1 MIPNPDKQKSP
12 AGAEIP
18 EDHGERGTHLFFV
31 LCTTLVAAFFAWSYF
46 GKLDVV
52 SVALGEV
59 IPSSQVKSIQH
70 LEGGIVREILVRE
83 GDAVKQGQP
92 LVNLE
97 PLASGADVEELNARV
112 TSLRAEIA
120 RLEAEVQGADAPVY
134 PDDIRRDHPE
144 LVKEATAF
152 FNTRVSLAR
161 NQLAG
166 QRQQVAQQER
176 KIDEVTARLK
186 NNRHR
191 LTLLSEQIG
200 ISEQLLKEKLS
211 NRMQHLNLLK
221 EAAGLKGKIGEDKA
235 ALRRI
240 TSARKEALN
249 KLGSI
254 RDAFREKAQEDL
266 EKKRRQFEEFS
277 NRLRK
282 YEDSLKRTVLRS
294 PVDGIVKTLYV
305 VTIGGVVGP
314 GATVVD
320 VVPAGDR
327 LIIEAKLPTQDIG
340 YVHPGQ
346 TVLVMLASS
355 DAIRF
360 GNLKGEV
367 IQVSPDAI
375 EAADGMPFYKI
386 RIAIEKDFFERR
398 GVIYRLV
405 PGVQVMCSI
414 RTGQRS
420 VLAYLMDPFLGSFQT
435 ALRER

>member
-1 MIPNPDKQKSP
+1 MPDSANK
-12 AGAEIP
+12 
-18 EDHGERGTHLFFV
+18 
-31 LCTTLVAAFFAWSYF
+31 
-46 GKLDVV
+46 
-52 SVALGEV
+52 
-59 IPSSQVKSIQH
+59 
-70 LEGGIVREILVRE
+70 
-83 GDAVKQGQP
+83 
-92 LVNLE
+92 
-97 PLASGADVEELNARV
+97 
-112 TSLRAEIA
+112 
-120 RLEAEVQGADAPVY
+120 
-134 PDDIRRDHPE
+134 
-144 LVKEATAF
+144 
-152 FNTRVSLAR
+152 
-161 NQLAG
+161 
-166 QRQQVAQQER
+166 VAQQER
-176 KIDEVTARLK
+176 KIDEVMARLK

-266 EKKRRQFEEFS
+266 EKKRRQFEVFS

>member
-1 MIPNPDKQKSP
+1 MNPNPDKQKFP
-12 AGAEIP
+12 AGAESP
-18 EDHGERGTHLFFV
+18 GDDGERGTHLFFA
-31 LCTTLVAAFFAWSYF
+31 LCTALVLAFFIWSAV
-46 GKLDVV
+46 GRLDVV

-83 GDAVKQGQP
+83 GDAVKQGQA

-97 PLASGADVEELNARV
+97 PLASGADVEELTTRI

-120 RLEAEVQGADAPVY
+120 RLKAEVQGADAPAF
-134 PDDIRRDHPE
+134 PDDIRRDYPE

-166 QRQQVAQQER
+166 QREQIAQQER

-221 EAAGLKGKIGEDKA
+221 EAAGLKGKIGEDTA
-235 ALRRI
+235 ALKRI

-266 EKKRRQFEEFS
+266 EKKRREFEEFS
-277 NRLRK
+277 TRLRK

-294 PVDGIVKTLYV
+294 PVNGVVKTLYV

-314 GATVVD
+314 GATVAD

-327 LIIEAKLPTQDIG
+327 LIIEARLPTQDIG

-346 TVLVMLASS
+346 TALVMLASS

-367 IQVSPDAI
+367 VQVSPDAI
-375 EAADGMPFYKI
+375 EAADGMPFYKV
-386 RIAIEKDFFERR
+386 RIAIEKDFFQRR
-398 GVIYRLV
+398 GVKYRLV

-420 VLAYLMDPFLGSFQT
+420 VLAYLTDPFLGSFQT